1 MTVTI
6 EDIFDSK
13 SSEGLICVSGLVI
26 VAVVEVEDE
35 VELGKPWK
43 HSSDTMKR
51 NSRMKSK
58 RKDLF
63 IENEWLITLWS
74 Y

>member
-1 MTVTI
+1 M
-6 EDIFDSK
+6 
-13 SSEGLICVSGLVI
+13 SGLVI